1 MDLISVAL
9 LLLTGAS
16 SATNISHYTN
26 PILPGFHP
34 DPSCIYVDELDQT
47 FFCATSTF
55 TAFPGVPI
63 HASKDLVNWKLAS
76 NVLNRREQIP
86 EFASAPTGQDGIFAP
101 TLRYHDGT
109 FYLITTNVAISSY
122 IDFTMDNIIFTTTDP
137 YNSSSWSIPTSVDFI
152 GYDPSLFWDDDGTA
166 YYVGAAATATG
177 TAIGLATIDTSTGA
191 LGSISYPYNG
201 TGIGTAEGP
210 HLYKKDGW
218 YYILVAEGGTERKH
232 RGAIARSRN
241 VTGPYE
247 NYGANPLVAAASNSS
262 YIQSVGHADLFHD
275 AAGNWWGVALAMR
288 CGPEFETYPMGRET
302 VLYPVSWPAGE
313 WPALLQGVSGSM
325 DGPLPLPRN
334 NRSLPGEGAFHD
346 APDVVDFA
354 PGTTLPEHFVHVRFP
369 NDGAYVVSP
378 PGRANA
384 LQLTPSPR
392 NLSSPLSTHLNL
404 TKDITFVGRRQVDT
418 LFAFSVDLLF
428 EPATLGEEAG
438 VTVYLDEERHVD
450 LGIMLDHAVD
460 GNGLEPR
467 LQLRAFSSNENV
479 TIPTDVSA
487 SLPASYE
494 AGNPVR
500 LEIRAANVTHYS
512 FSVGATSELQEDD
525 VQMTV
530 IGYAEGS
537 LVSGGYTGT
546 LLGVYATSN
555 GVVGNGTSKAFVS
568 RWRYQ
573 GQGQYIGDG
582 RFV

>member
-1 MDLISVAL
+1 MDIISVAL
-9 LLLTGAS
+9 LLLAGGS
-16 SATNISHYTN
+16 SATNTSYYTN
-26 PILPGFHP
+26 PVLPGFHP

-86 EFASAPTGQDGIFAP
+86 DFASAPTGQDGIFAP

-122 IDFTMDNIIFTTTDP
+122 LDFTMDNIIFTTTDP
-137 YNSSSWSIPTSVDFI
+137 YNSSSWSIPTSFDFA

-166 YYVGAAATATG
+166 YY
-177 TAIGLATIDTSTGA
+177 
-191 LGSISYPYNG
+191 
-201 TGIGTAEGP
+201 
-210 HLYKKDGW
+210 DGW
-218 YYILVAEGGTERKH
+218 YYILVAEGGTARKH

-247 NYGANPLVAAASNSS
+247 NYAGNPFVAAASNSS

-302 VLYPVSWPAGE
+302 VLYPVSWPEGE
-313 WPALLQGVSGSM
+313 WPALVQGVSGRM
-325 DGPLPLPRN
+325 EGPLPLPRD
-334 NRSLPGEGAFHD
+334 NRSLPGEGSFHD
-346 APDVVDFA
+346 APDVVDFE

-369 NDGAYVVSP
+369 KDGAYVVSP
-378 PGRANA
+378 PGRENA
-384 LQLTPSPR
+384 LQLALSPR
-392 NLSSPLSTHLNL
+392 NLSSPLSTHVNL

-418 LFAFSVDLLF
+418 LFTFSVDLLF
-428 EPATLGEEAG
+428 EPAALGEEAG
-438 VTVYLDEERHVD
+438 VAAYLDEKRHVD
-450 LGIMLDHAVD
+450 MGITY

-467 LQLRAFSSNENV
+467 LRLQAFSSNENV
-479 TIPTDVSA
+479 TVPSDVWA
-487 SLPASYE
+487 PLPAGYK
-494 AGNPVR
+494 AGDLVR
-500 LEIRAANVTHYS
+500 LEVRAANVTHFT
-512 FSVGATSELQEDD
+512 FSVGVASESQEDD
-525 VQMTV
+525 VQMAV
-530 IGYAEGS
+530 VGYAEGS
-537 LVSGGYTGT
+537 LLSGGYTGT
-546 LLGVYATSN
+546 ILGAYATSN

-573 GQGQYIGDG
+573 GQGQYIGDEQ
-582 RFV
+582 FV